1 MQDRDKNH
9 TEPADELQSP
19 AESSAGSL
27 LVSLSFWCTLTAASL
42 MYAAVSL
49 SPKLEEWLTAR
60 DQYATNAHRLQV
72 LENEVDDLERVVT
85 AMKKDPE
92 FARRMSEQIQ
102 LLPGSVAQS
111 SFQNSPHQTTDASTH
126 ISAGTHGNEVRLPS
140 ASLPRELR
148 RWILDLATD
157 PKLRTWMLATSAGL
171 TLLAF
176 TLLNES
182 GKAIVL
188 TVTGTIAAIF
198 KGAVGRYFRRTPPQ
212 EPAAPMT
219 NAVADVS
226 IKV

>member
-1 MQDRDKNH
+1 MQDSEHNL

-60 DQYATNAHRLQV
+60 DQYTTNAHRLQV

-92 FARRMSEQIQ
+92 FARRMSEQIR
-102 LLPGSVAQS
+102 LLPGSVAES
-111 SFQNSPHQTTDASTH
+111 SFQDSHVDPLDAPAH
-126 ISAGTHGNEVRLPS
+126 APAGAFSNEVRLPS

-157 PKLRTWMLATSAGL
+157 PKLRRWMLATSAGL

-188 TVTGTIAAIF
+188 TVVGSIAAIF

-219 NAVADVS
+219 DAASDV
-226 IKV
+226 